1 MNISTSIR
9 KLTVLFIGL
18 FVALSGV
25 FVYWQVI
32 VADTVVANP
41 INQRSCLPDS
51 APHRGNIYD
60 RNGVLL
66 ATSIADANAPC
77 GYIRHYT
84 DPSLAGLIG
93 YYVPGYAVTGIENQY
108 NNYLNGDVGS
118 TAVSNLVN
126 KTLHQPAVGNNI
138 YLTIDERIQKIVAND
153 FNTPVNIDNVGTFRT
168 DRGSVV
174 VTDPK
179 TGDVL
184 AILSEPSFD
193 PNKMVQTLSANDLS
207 YYNQLV
213 SETVEQPLLERP
225 LDALYPPG
233 SIYKSVTLLAGLD
246 SRQYDAQSR
255 V

>member
-1 MNISTSIR
+1 MNISANIR
-9 KLTVLFIGL
+9 KLTVLFVVF
-18 FVALSGV
+18 FVSLSGV

-32 VADTVVANP
+32 VADTVAANP

-93 YYVPGYAVTGIENQY
+93 YYVPGYAVTGVENQY

-118 TAVSNLVN
+118 TAMSNLVN

-153 FNTPVNIDNVGTFRT
+153 FNTPVTIDNKDTFRT

-179 TGDVL
+179 TGNTL

-207 YYNQLV
+207 YFNQLN
-213 SETVEQPLLERP
+213 SEAVERPLVERP

-233 SIYKSVTLLAGLD
+233 STYKAMTLLAGLEFW
-246 SRQYDAQSR
+246 QYGAQSR